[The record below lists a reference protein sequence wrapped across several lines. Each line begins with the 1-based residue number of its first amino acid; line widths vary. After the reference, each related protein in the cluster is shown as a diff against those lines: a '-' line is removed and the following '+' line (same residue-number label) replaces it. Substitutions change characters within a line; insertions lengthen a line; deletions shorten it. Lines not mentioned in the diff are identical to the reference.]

1 MKASEA
7 RLATPCGADWRA
19 MRPQGG
25 TARLCAD
32 CNKLVHDLS
41 GMTEPRARALLGR
54 PRNEG
59 LCIRYLHDEQGN
71 IWFRGSALAGI
82 VAPGRLVRRGLA
94 ALAGAAAL
102 VAVPS
107 LLEACGGASPND
119 PASAGGTAQLTPAAP
134 TVATPADDASPGD
147 AQREAA
153 PAEPVDAGNAEADD
167 GGGPGA
173 GDR

>member
-7 RLATPCGADWRA
+7 SLATPCGADWRG

-25 TARLCAD
+25 AARLCAD

-41 GMTEPRARALLGR
+41 GMTEPQARALLGR

-71 IWFRGSALAGI
+71 IWFRGSAPPEL
-82 VAPGRLVRRGLA
+82 VAPGRLVRRGFA

-102 VAVPS
+102 IAVPS

-119 PASAGGTAQLTPAAP
+119 PRSAQLSQAAP
-134 TVATPADDASPGD
+134 TVGAPAAAASPDDAQSEATAPAERIDAGDAEPDDASTTEG
-147 AQREAA
+147 
-153 PAEPVDAGNAEADD
+153 
-167 GGGPGA
+167 